1 MNEMLTSMLVASL
14 SMVPQPS
21 PEKPVI
27 VDSNWCPVGYTVM
40 IADGREGE
48 VMSKSGDM
56 CRIVAAGE
64 MYVSLIPYYLVE
76 PVYPQAFKAR
86 TYVH

>member
-1 MNEMLTSMLVASL
+1 MNEIFTSVLVASL
-14 SMVPQPS
+14 SVL
-21 PEKPVI
+21 PEPVQ
-27 VDSNWCPVGYTVM
+27 VRQTVADSNWCPVGYTVM

-48 VMSKSGDM
+48 VMSKSGDI

-64 MYVSLIPYYLVE
+64 IYVTLIPYYLVE
-76 PVYPQAFKAR
+76 PVYPQAFRAR